1 MIAAQKLQKMER
13 LNRGRKRFNAFI
25 GFKKLED
32 PRTRLFAESGPD
44 QGCSYENVCSSTV
57 LPHLGLGSVPNQGYD
72 NYDLGNETTTH
83 SMSLILS

>member
-32 PRTRLFAESGPD
+32 PRTRLLAESDPD
-44 QGCSYENVCSSTV
+44 QGCSYENVCSTTV
-57 LPHLGLGSVPNQGYD
+57 LPYSLYGVDRRRQIILVRFSV
-72 NYDLGNETTTH
+72 
-83 SMSLILS
+83 

>member
-32 PRTRLFAESGPD
+32 PRTRLLAESDPD
-44 QGCSYENVCSSTV
+44 
-57 LPHLGLGSVPNQGYD
+57 
-72 NYDLGNETTTH
+72 
-83 SMSLILS
+83 